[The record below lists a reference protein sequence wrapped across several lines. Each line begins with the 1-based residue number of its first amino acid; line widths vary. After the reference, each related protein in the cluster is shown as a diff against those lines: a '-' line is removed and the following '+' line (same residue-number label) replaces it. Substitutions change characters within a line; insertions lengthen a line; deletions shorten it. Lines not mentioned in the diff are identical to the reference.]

1 MSFTFT
7 SKDAFPIP
15 PVAVAAE
22 ANDLLFPNSAVGS
35 TENRCCRGWGG
46 DDWAANDECFGD
58 DDKEEEGGKARRLVL
73 LNIIT
78 CERAIRRIRIAGKKR
93 GEAPMEKQRLP
104 NIRVAVEISCC
115 GDQEPSPSRQTR
127 KEKDGIPAETAEEPG
142 GDRPHA
148 YAPSNEGGWEFTNP
162 SEGWIALFAQVQQMP
177 YKPPATLFI
186 MGVNIAVHLN
196 DTLIP
201 FSISSVCLHPAQIL
215 FGWDLK
221 RLVLSA
227 FVHADDYHLYYN
239 MSSLLWKGAQL
250 EQTNGTE
257 EFLKMSAFLLLGSHV
272 IYVLV
277 AWILSMLGV
286 FSATMQ
292 TCAVCRNRSGYIHP
306 RLVILDVLS
315 SRPAKRLDT
324 LRCYSA
330 TRWSLTITRP
340 V

>member
-1 MSFTFT
+1 MAYQQRRRRNRGGIDPTLM
-7 SKDAFPIP
+7 
-15 PVAVAAE
+15 
-22 ANDLLFPNSAVGS
+22 LLLM
-35 TENRCCRGWGG
+35 
-46 DDWAANDECFGD
+46 
-58 DDKEEEGGKARRLVL
+58 K
-73 LNIIT
+73 
-78 CERAIRRIRIAGKKR
+78 
-93 GEAPMEKQRLP
+93 
-104 NIRVAVEISCC
+104 
-115 GDQEPSPSRQTR
+115 
-127 KEKDGIPAETAEEPG
+127 
-142 GDRPHA
+142 
-148 YAPSNEGGWEFTNP
+148 
-162 SEGWIALFAQVQQMP
+162 LFAQVQQMP

-292 TCAVCRNRSGYIHP
+292 TCAVGYSAVLFGYKMVLNYNSP
-306 RLVILDVLS
+306 SLS
-315 SRPAKRLDT
+315 SFYGMMVPLKYMCWVELVLISIITPNASFLGHLCGILAGLCYLKKEAILSTLGIRASRIQRGNLRPPPPRT
-324 LRCYSA
+324 GFQQQHN
-330 TRWSLTITRP
+330 RWRN
-340 V
+340 